1 MTTPHTLIFAHKGI
15 IGVENFNK
23 DNVVPSS
30 FTPDLGGLKL
40 PECAFDFFDITV
52 PASGVF
58 ISQEALDLIRA
69 MQSAGTDHI
78 GSVYVGH
85 EVPTDKASPVVLK
98 WMGLDASSAAY
109 SPDHHYL
116 QASSDLDVF
125 TAAVTVVPEN
135 VPNKDFVTYVDDLIT
150 DEESWLNAFNFQRYG
165 VIGPDNK
172 ATDEFEAQLAE
183 AADAH
188 TDEDVVIS

>member
-23 DNVVPSS
+23 ENVVPAS
-30 FTPDLGGLKL
+30 FIPDLGGLKL
-40 PECAFDFFDITV
+40 PECTFDFFDITV
-52 PASGVF
+52 PASGVSV
-58 ISQEALDLIRA
+58 SQEALDLIRA
-69 MQSAGTDHI
+69 MESAGTDHI

-85 EVPTDKASPVVLK
+85 EVPTDKTSPVILK

-116 QASSDLDVF
+116 QAASDLDVF
-125 TAAVTVVPEN
+125 AAAVTVVPEN
-135 VPNKDFVTYVDDLIT
+135 VPNEDFAAYVDDLIT
-150 DEESWLNAFNFQRYG
+150 DEESWLNAFNIKHDE